1 MKCSIFLHSFVWNVT
16 KLRKRLKE
24 HRNSISDSLCNVNY
38 IFIRGSSNVALF
50 FYSKIVTTT
59 TTSYDIVTFCT
70 KKGKYL
76 SNFVNIFLIL
86 KVMNKNLVL
95 ERN

>member
-1 MKCSIFLHSFVWNVT
+1 MKFSTILHSFVWNVT
-16 KLRKRLKE
+16 KLRKTLKE
-24 HRNSISDSLCNVNY
+24 RRNSTTDFLCNAKY
-38 IFIRGSSNVALF
+38 IFIRGSSNVDLF

-86 KVMNKNLVL
+86 KVIN
-95 ERN
+95 